1 MSRKE
6 NWVMDN
12 VSRAFPWGSE
22 AIASGGSEGYEPT
35 PKAGQTGEGNLDGSA
50 QGLHCPA
57 ASGLTVPSYQVVQQS
72 ILGLWDVVNQLTML
86 QPPPHDRYHVTI
98 FGSARIE
105 RDTDL
110 YRGVCNLA
118 RELTQLNCDIVTG
131 GGPGLMQAANE
142 GSVLADPEDRT
153 RSIGIRVHLDFE
165 QTANPFVEQVY
176 QHRTFFTRLH
186 HFMLISDAFVV
197 VPGGVGTCLEAFMM
211 WQLLQV
217 RELDKPLVLVGE
229 MWQSLVDWA
238 DRYMLQTDQPMIR
251 AADLQIPQCVPSFE
265 EAIAILQ
272 RDHRRWVQCAAA
284 G

>member
-1 MSRKE
+1 
-6 NWVMDN
+6 MDN

-110 YRGVCNLA
+110 YRASRAPRAAWSRGRRPGRRCASRAKGCPVRGA
-118 RELTQLNCDIVTG
+118 
-131 GGPGLMQAANE
+131 PGL
-142 GSVLADPEDRT
+142 P
-153 RSIGIRVHLDFE
+153 
-165 QTANPFVEQVY
+165 
-176 QHRTFFTRLH
+176 
-186 HFMLISDAFVV
+186 
-197 VPGGVGTCLEAFMM
+197 PGP
-211 WQLLQV
+211 
-217 RELDKPLVLVGE
+217 R
-229 MWQSLVDWA
+229 
-238 DRYMLQTDQPMIR
+238 
-251 AADLQIPQCVPSFE
+251 
-265 EAIAILQ
+265 
-272 RDHRRWVQCAAA
+272 
-284 G
+284 